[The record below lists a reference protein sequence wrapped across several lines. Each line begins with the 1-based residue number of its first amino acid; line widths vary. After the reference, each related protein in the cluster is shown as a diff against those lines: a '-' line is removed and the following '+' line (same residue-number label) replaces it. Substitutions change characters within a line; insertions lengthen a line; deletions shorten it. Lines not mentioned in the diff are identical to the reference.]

1 MGQDE
6 LGGAPQLRVSRPNR
20 SPGMPE
26 PEPTSGERARA
37 ERVRVGSLRLDVL
50 KRSEAIDAIVRLVR
64 DGRGGTVF
72 TPNVDHIVQAE
83 HNEVF
88 REAYERTSLSLVDG
102 TPVLW
107 AARLLG
113 TPLPEK
119 LSGSDMFDP
128 LIERAEHEHLR
139 VVLLG
144 GGPGVAELAADKL
157 RARLPKL
164 QIVDT
169 LAPRLGLAATDEE
182 QACVER
188 LVQAKADLIFVCLG
202 APKQELF
209 SDRNRQALAPAVLVC
224 FGAAV
229 DFAAGTIPRAPG
241 WVSRAGLEWAFRLG
255 REPRRL
261 ASRYL
266 LRDPEFL
273 KIVAL
278 QALSRSS

>member
-1 MGQDE
+1 MSHSAPLE
-6 LGGAPQLRVSRPNR
+6 PVTLGA
-20 SPGMPE
+20 E
-26 PEPTSGERARA
+26 PKPK
-37 ERVRVGSLRLDVL
+37 RVRVGSLELDVL
-50 KRSEAIDAIVRLVR
+50 NRDEAIDAVVRLVR
-64 DGRGGTVF
+64 EGRGGTVF

-83 HNEVF
+83 HNEAF
-88 REAYERTSLSLVDG
+88 RQAYARTALSLVDG

-107 AARLLG
+107 AAKLLG

-128 LIERAEHEHLR
+128 LLERAAREGLR

-144 GGPGVAELAADKL
+144 GGPGVAEIAAKNL
-157 RARLPKL
+157 RERLPTL
-164 QIVDT
+164 QVVDT
-169 LAPRLGLAATDEE
+169 LAPRIGLSVTDEE
-182 QACVER
+182 RECVAR
-188 LVQAKADLIFVCLG
+188 LVRARADLIFVCLG

-209 SDRNRQALAPAVLVC
+209 SDRNREALAPAVLVG

-229 DFAAGTIPRAPG
+229 DFAAGTVPRAPG

-278 QALSRSS
+278 QAWSRGS

>member
-1 MGQDE
+1 VE
-6 LGGAPQLRVSRPNR
+6 LEPSRGSAGAE
-20 SPGMPE
+20 PGPK
-26 PEPTSGERARA
+26 RI
-37 ERVRVGSLRLDVL
+37 RVGALELDAL
-50 KRSEAIDAIVRLVR
+50 SRAEAIDAIVRLVR
-64 DGRGGTVF
+64 EGRGGTVF

-83 HNEVF
+83 HDAAF
-88 REAYERTSLSLVDG
+88 REAYSRTALSLVDG

-119 LSGSDMFDP
+119 LSGSDLFEP
-128 LIERAEHEHLR
+128 LIARAVVERWR

-144 GGPGVAELAADKL
+144 GAPGVAELAAKNL
-157 RARLPKL
+157 RERLPGL
-164 QIVDT
+164 EIVDT
-169 LAPRLGLAATDEE
+169 LAPRLGLSATDEE
-182 QACVER
+182 RACVER
-188 LVQAKADLIFVCLG
+188 LQRVKADLIFVCLG

-209 SDRNRQALAPAVLVC
+209 SDRNRQALAPALLVG

-229 DFAAGTIPRAPG
+229 DFAAGTVPRAPA

-261 ASRYL
+261 AARYL

-273 KIVAL
+273 KIVAM
-278 QALSRSS
+278 QALSRSA

>member
-6 LGGAPQLRVSRPNR
+6 LGGSPQLRVSNVNQSSGAFEAETKRA
-20 SPGMPE
+20 PG
-26 PEPTSGERARA
+26 
-37 ERVRVGSLRLDVL
+37 ERVRVGTLQLDVIN
-50 KRSEAIDAIVRLVR
+50 RTEAIDAIARLVR
-64 DGRGGTVF
+64 EGRGGTVF

-88 REAYERTSLSLVDG
+88 REAYDRTSLSLVDG

-128 LIERAEHEHLR
+128 LIERAEKEQLR

-144 GGPGVAELAADKL
+144 GGPGVAELAAEKL
-157 RARLPKL
+157 RARMPKL

-169 LAPRLGLAATDEE
+169 LAPRIGLTATDEE
-182 QACVER
+182 RECVER
-188 LVQAKADLIFVCLG
+188 LVRAKADLIFVCLG

-261 ASRYL
+261 AARYL

-273 KIVAL
+273 KIVAV

>member
-6 LGGAPQLRVSRPNR
+6 LGWSTQLRVSH
-20 SPGMPE
+20 S
-26 PEPTSGERARA
+26 TK
-37 ERVRVGSLRLDVL
+37 RVRVGLLELDAL
-50 KRSEAIDAIVRLVR
+50 SRPEAIEAIVRLVR

-72 TPNVDHIVQAE
+72 TPNVDHVVQAE
-83 HNEVF
+83 HDLAF
-88 REAYERTSLSLVDG
+88 REAYARTSLSLVDG

-119 LSGSDMFDP
+119 LSGSDLFEP
-128 LIERAEHEHLR
+128 LVERAAQEQLR

-144 GGPGVAELAADKL
+144 GGPGVAELASRNL
-157 RARLPKL
+157 RERIPNL
-164 QIVDT
+164 QVVDT
-169 LAPRLGLAATDEE
+169 LAPRLGLTATDEE
-182 QACVER
+182 RACVER
-188 LVQAKADLIFVCLG
+188 LQQARADLIFVCLG

-209 SDRNRQALAPAVLVC
+209 SDRNRQALAPAVLVG

-229 DFAAGTIPRAPG
+229 DFAAGTVPRAPT
-241 WVSRAGLEWAFRLG
+241 WVSRAGLERAFRLG

-261 ASRYL
+261 AARYL

-273 KIVAL
+273 KIIAM
-278 QALSRSS
+278 QALSRGA

>member
-1 MGQDE
+1 M
-6 LGGAPQLRVSRPNR
+6 
-20 SPGMPE
+20 
-26 PEPTSGERARA
+26 SGSST
-37 ERVRVGSLRLDVL
+37 RVRVGTLELDVL
-50 KRSEAIDAIVRLVR
+50 DRPAAIEAIVRLVR

-83 HNEVF
+83 HDATF
-88 REAYERTSLSLVDG
+88 RDAYLRTDLSLVDG

-107 AARLLG
+107 AAKLLG

-128 LIERAEHEHLR
+128 LIERATVEGMR

-144 GGPGVAELAADKL
+144 GGPGIAELAAEKL
-157 RARLPKL
+157 RQRLPKV

-169 LAPRLGLAATDEE
+169 LAPRIGLSATDEE
-182 QACVER
+182 REAVER
-188 LVQAKADLIFVCLG
+188 LMRAKADLIFVCLG

-209 SDRNRQALAPAVLVC
+209 SDRNRRALAPAVLVC

-229 DFAAGTIPRAPG
+229 DFAAGTMPRAPT
-241 WVSRAGLEWAFRLG
+241 WMSHMGLEWAFRLG

-266 LRDPEFL
+266 LRDPEFF
-273 KIVAL
+273 KIVAK
-278 QALSRSS
+278 QAFSRDEA

>member
-1 MGQDE
+1 VGQDE
-6 LGGAPQLRVSRPNR
+6 LGGSTQLRVSHSISSLGISESKPK
-20 SPGMPE
+20 
-26 PEPTSGERARA
+26 
-37 ERVRVGSLRLDVL
+37 RVRVGSIELDVL
-50 KRSEAIDAIVRLVR
+50 SRLEAIDAVVRLVR
-64 DGRGGTVF
+64 AGRGGTVF

-83 HNEVF
+83 HDEAF
-88 REAYERTSLSLVDG
+88 REAYARTALSFVDG

-119 LSGSDMFDP
+119 LSGSDLFDP
-128 LIERAEHEHLR
+128 LLERAAQEQLR

-144 GGPGVAELAADKL
+144 GGPGVAEVAAKNL
-157 RARLPKL
+157 RNRLPTL
-164 QIVDT
+164 QVVDT
-169 LAPRLGLAATDEE
+169 LAPRLGLSATDEE
-182 QACVER
+182 RACVER
-188 LVQAKADLIFVCLG
+188 LVRAKADLIFVCLG

-209 SDRNRQALAPAVLVC
+209 SDRNRQALAPAVLIG

-229 DFAAGTIPRAPG
+229 DFAAGTLPRAPG

-261 ASRYL
+261 ATRYL

-278 QALSRSS
+278 QAWSRGS

>member
-1 MGQDE
+1 
-6 LGGAPQLRVSRPNR
+6 VK
-20 SPGMPE
+20 
-26 PEPTSGERARA
+26 
-37 ERVRVGSLRLDVL
+37 RVRVGSLELDAL
-50 KRSEAIDAIVRLVR
+50 SKPEAIDAIVRLVR
-64 DGRGGTVF
+64 EGRGGTVF

-83 HNEVF
+83 HDVAF
-88 REAYERTSLSLVDG
+88 REAYTRTALSLVDG

-119 LSGSDMFDP
+119 LSGSDLFEP
-128 LIERAEHEHLR
+128 LIERAAQER
-139 VVLLG
+139 FRIVLLG
-144 GGPGVAELAADKL
+144 GGPGVAELAARNL
-157 RARLPKL
+157 RERIPAL

-169 LAPRLGLAATDEE
+169 LAPRLGLTATDEE
-182 QACVER
+182 RECVARLRQAR
-188 LVQAKADLIFVCLG
+188 ADLIFVCLG

-209 SDRNRQALAPAVLVC
+209 SDRNRQALAPAVLVG

-229 DFAAGTIPRAPG
+229 DFAAGTVPRAPG
-241 WVSRAGLEWAFRLG
+241 WISRAGLEWAFRLG

-261 ASRYL
+261 AARYL

-278 QALSRSS
+278 QALSRSP

>member
-1 MGQDE
+1 MTRRVHVGA
-6 LGGAPQLRVSRPNR
+6 LG
-20 SPGMPE
+20 
-26 PEPTSGERARA
+26 
-37 ERVRVGSLRLDVL
+37 LDVL
-50 KRSEAIDAIVRLVR
+50 SKTQALDAIIHLVR
-64 DGRGGTVF
+64 ERRGGTVF

-83 HNEVF
+83 HDPTF
-88 REAYERTSLSLVDG
+88 RAAYDRTDLSLVDG

-119 LSGSDMFDP
+119 LSGSDLFEP
-128 LIERAEHEHLR
+128 LIERAALEGLR
-139 VVLLG
+139 VALLG
-144 GGPGVAELAADKL
+144 GGPGVGELAAKNL
-157 RARLPKL
+157 RERLPQL

-169 LAPRLGLAATDEE
+169 LAPRIGLSATDEE
-182 QACVER
+182 RECVSR

-209 SDRNRQALAPAVLVC
+209 SDRNRQTLAPAVLVG

-229 DFAAGTIPRAPG
+229 DFAAGTMPRAPE
-241 WVSRAGLEWAFRLG
+241 WMSKFGLEWAFRLA

-261 ASRYL
+261 AARYL

-273 KIVAL
+273 KIVAV
-278 QALSRSS
+278 QALSRSSA